1 MGFFDDLFGEE
12 KKKQEKKKDDPSF
25 DFSWLS
31 DAPKDPITP
40 RRKQKTAHND
50 LEAYSDDEE
59 ADEDGFFDENPL

>member
-12 KKKQEKKKDDPSF
+12 KKKKEEGEKDPSL

-31 DAPKDPITP
+31 DAPKDPLTP
-40 RRKQKTAHND
+40 RKKHKTTYND
-50 LEAYSDDEE
+50 LEAYSSDKE